1 MDFMAG
7 GGASGVGP
15 PDATKIIIMTL
26 MGRALNKEMKTIK
39 RITSKRY
46 KVCARYLDSA
56 AAKEDP

>member
-26 MGRALNKEMKTIK
+26 MGRALIKEISTVK
-39 RITSKRY
+39 RIAAKRC
-46 KVCARYLDSA
+46 KACVSYLDSA